1 MPPAPDPLPTE
12 VAAGVFRCGTTLV
25 NWYLVAADEGVT
37 IVDAGLAGYRAQLP
51 AAVEGIGRTLGDV
64 RAIVLT
70 HAHLDHIGFAEWWRR
85 RLDIPVY
92 VHADDEEAA
101 RTGRRQR
108 PDEPVPMLP
117 YLRYRGLYRLLAH
130 FVRYGARITPVQ
142 RLRTYADGDALDVP
156 GRPRV
161 IHTPGHTRGH
171 SALYFEHHGTLMV
184 GDAFCTYNPVTGGLG
199 PQLLPRAFNVKTT
212 RALASLGRLRGS
224 AASVALCG
232 HGDPWTATVGAAVS
246 EVERRRPV

>member
-12 VAAGVFRCGTTLV
+12 VAAGVFRCGTALV

-130 FVRYGARITPVQ
+130 FVRYGARITPVAAAPD
-142 RLRTYADGDALDVP
+142 LRGRGRARRARTPARHPYPGPHARALGAVLRAAT
-156 GRPRV
+156 GRSWS
-161 IHTPGHTRGH
+161 GTR
-171 SALYFEHHGTLMV
+171 SA
-184 GDAFCTYNPVTGGLG
+184 
-199 PQLLPRAFNVKTT
+199 RTT
-212 RALASLGRLRGS
+212 R
-224 AASVALCG
+224 
-232 HGDPWTATVGAAVS
+232 
-246 EVERRRPV
+246 

>member
-1 MPPAPDPLPTE
+1 MPAAPRPLPTE
-12 VAAGVFRCGTTLV
+12 VAPGVFRCGTAFV
-25 NWYLVAADEGVT
+25 NWYLVAADQGVT
-37 IVDAGLAGYRAQLP
+37 VVDAGLPGYRAQLP
-51 AAVEGIGRTLGDV
+51 EAVEGIGRTLADV

-108 PDEPVPMLP
+108 PEETVPILP
-117 YLRYRGLYRLLAH
+117 YLRSRGLYRLLAH
-130 FVRYGARITPVQ
+130 FARYGIRITPVAE
-142 RLRTYADGDALDVP
+142 LRTYVDGDALDVP

-171 SALYFEHHGTLMV
+171 SALHFESHGALFV
-184 GDAFCTYNPVTGGLG
+184 GDAFCTYSPLNGARAA
-199 PQLLPRAFNVKTT
+199 QLLPRLFNVNTT
-212 RALASLGRLRGS
+212 RALASVGRLR
-224 AASVALCG
+224 ACRAVATLCG
-232 HGDPWTATVGAAVS
+232 HGDPWTATVGAAVA